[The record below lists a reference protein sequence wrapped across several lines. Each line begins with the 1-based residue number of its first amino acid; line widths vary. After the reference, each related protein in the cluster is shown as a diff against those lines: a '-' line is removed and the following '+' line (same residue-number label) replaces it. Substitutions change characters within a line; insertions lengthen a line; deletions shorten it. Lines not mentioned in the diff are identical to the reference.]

1 MQWLFGISSKELLHG
16 ALMDLDEWGPIYF
29 PSWISRPLKRPH
41 RQWHFFAGNSLK
53 EDWRVTEWGL
63 RTIIHK
69 LKTFS
74 YSNTQFVFLLTSGEE
89 FQCHR
94 FSKEYKVRRI
104 HRGVKFGS
112 IPKSQEPDIEKGG
125 ATKDW
130 NGFNSR
136 PTLCVTCLHIPPSQ
150 ERDRMNG

>member
-1 MQWLFGISSKELLHG
+1 MQWLFSIISRERTAG

-41 RQWHFFAGNSLK
+41 PQWHFFARNSLK
-53 EDWRVTEWGL
+53 EDWRVTKWGL
-63 RTIIHK
+63 IVFTLVSIN
-69 LKTFS
+69 FES
-74 YSNTQFVFLLTSGEE
+74 YLLLSFLNLYFCLLLGG

-104 HRGVKFGS
+104 ERCKVWFY
-112 IPKSQEPDIEKGG
+112 SQEPDIEKGG

-130 NGFNSR
+130 NGFNGR
-136 PTLCVTCLHIPPSQ
+136 PTPCVTCLHIPPSQ
-150 ERDRMNG
+150 ER